1 MKNKTMFNA
10 KKLTEKVRAS
20 IKDNKKDYDVV
31 ITYIDKDNKLRKA
44 KVKVKR

>member
-20 IKDNKKDYDVV
+20 IKDNKKDYDAV